1 MSKLSKP
8 VWETHTDPETWIRT
22 DILQAPRC
30 WTVVRD
36 GEAIAVR
43 TTSTQGPFRYIRSQ
57 FPSQAHAERLAERLN
72 QMFRTQ
78 QYQVVEIIV
87 PIAR

>member
-1 MSKLSKP
+1 MSKPSKP
-8 VWETHTDPETWIRT
+8 VLQTHTDRTTWIRT

-30 WTVVRD
+30 WSVVRD

-57 FPSQAHAERLAERLN
+57 FPSRAHAENLAERLN
-72 QMFRTQ
+72 QMFHTTS
-78 QYQVVEIIV
+78 YQVVEIIV